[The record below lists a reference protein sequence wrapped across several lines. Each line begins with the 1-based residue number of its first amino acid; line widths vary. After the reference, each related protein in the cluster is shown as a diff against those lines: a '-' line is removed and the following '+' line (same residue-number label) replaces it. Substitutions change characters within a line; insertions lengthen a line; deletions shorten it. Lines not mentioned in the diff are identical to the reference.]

1 MIDFSRVRRTMVD
14 HQLRTYDIT
23 DLGILSAMNEVP
35 RETFAPDEA
44 KALAYSDQS
53 LPVAPTQDGGRF
65 LLPPMIFGRLLQNLN
80 LRAGER
86 ALVVAGALGYEAAV
100 MGRLG
105 AQVTILESDEAVAER
120 TRALLAEHGA
130 GAVEVVVGPLDGGC
144 PGAAPFDVIY
154 VNGAAQVRPQA
165 LLDCLAEGGRLGV
178 IVGDGSR
185 TSRASLFVRS
195 GDTFGSRAIFDAAA
209 PLLRP
214 FRKEPGFV
222 F

>member
-1 MIDFSRVRRTMVD
+1 MIDFARVRRMMVD

-35 RETFAPDEA
+35 REAFAPDEA
-44 KALAYSDQS
+44 KGLAYSDQS
-53 LPVAPTQDGGRF
+53 LPVAHTEDGGRW
-65 LLPPMIFGRLLQNLN
+65 LLPAMIFGRLLQNLQV
-80 LRAGER
+80 RAGER
-86 ALVVAGALGYEAAV
+86 TLVVASALGYEAVV
-100 MGRLG
+100 MQRLG
-105 AQVTILESDEAVAER
+105 ARPTILESDAGVAER

-130 GAVEVVVGPLDGGC
+130 GSVEVVVGPLDGGC
-144 PGAAPFDVIY
+144 PDAAPFDVIY
-154 VNGAAQVRPQA
+154 VNGAVQVRPQA
-165 LLDCLAEGGRLGV
+165 LLECLAEEGRLGV

-195 GDTFGSRAIFDAAA
+195 GDTFGSRAVFDAAA

-214 FRKEPGFV
+214 FREELGFV